1 LEEIMTDK
9 KLVPYNL
16 YLYTEHVDK
25 LKKMAG
31 QRKASSLIRDAV
43 SMMLDGKDEY
53 TAGYN
58 RALKDAVLVINSCKE
73 IEHIAV
79 RGKYLADILAN
90 GINAMEKTK

>member
-1 LEEIMTDK
+1 MTDK

-25 LKKMAG
+25 LKKLAG
-31 QRKASSLIRDAV
+31 QRKASSLVRDAV

-53 TAGYN
+53 SAGYN
-58 RALKDAVLVINSCKE
+58 RALKDCIAVIDSCKE

-79 RGKYLADILAN
+79 RSKYLADILAES
-90 GINAMEKTK
+90 INAMEKTK